1 MALAD
6 LELHPSIAR
15 TARYDIF
22 RAKRIFD
29 TYGCVVVRGLNRQ
42 YVDEIRAHA
51 DATFEQARELMEAG
65 ELSEVVNGD
74 QRVGWVT
81 PDQTLWIPAPKGHA
95 RSKQVMVL
103 GLDYLMSAAMFA
115 AATDRATLDLVEAL
129 LDSPSGVELFSKGQC
144 FYKEGVAHATDAG
157 GVRTPSTIAPASGK
171 PGGNPKFMHQDSA
184 YFMFGRAGCVA
195 TLNYTCATDLTRDNG
210 PLYVIPGSHR
220 FGHIA
225 HVDTPSHLGLPPEW
239 SFDDGLCVEGEAG
252 DAILFH
258 IHTIHGSPPNRSTEA
273 RATFINRYL
282 GCDDYQAFFATD
294 VAMRREARA
303 AFERGAAEGRL
314 PTKERGIVVRGRRLW
329 QAAAA
334 PWAMNAKV
342 NH

>member
-1 MALAD
+1 M
-6 LELHPSIAR
+6 
-15 TARYDIF
+15 
-22 RAKRIFD
+22 
-29 TYGCVVVRGLNRQ
+29 RGLNRQ
-42 YVDEIRAHA
+42 YVDEIRAHAA

-129 LDSPSGVELFSKGQC
+129 LDLPSGVELFSKGQC

-184 YFMFGRAGCVA
+184 YFMFGGAG
-195 TLNYTCATDLTRDNG
+195 R
-210 PLYVIPGSHR
+210 
-220 FGHIA
+220 
-225 HVDTPSHLGLPPEW
+225 
-239 SFDDGLCVEGEAG
+239 G
-252 DAILFH
+252 DAQLH
-258 IHTIHGSPPNRSTEA
+258 LRHRSDA
-273 RATFINRYL
+273 RQWPALRYPR
-282 GCDDYQAFFATD
+282 
-294 VAMRREARA
+294 VAPLRAHRASTRRRTRPASG
-303 AFERGAAEGRL
+303 GA
-314 PTKERGIVVRGRRLW
+314 
-329 QAAAA
+329 
-334 PWAMNAKV
+334 
-342 NH
+342 